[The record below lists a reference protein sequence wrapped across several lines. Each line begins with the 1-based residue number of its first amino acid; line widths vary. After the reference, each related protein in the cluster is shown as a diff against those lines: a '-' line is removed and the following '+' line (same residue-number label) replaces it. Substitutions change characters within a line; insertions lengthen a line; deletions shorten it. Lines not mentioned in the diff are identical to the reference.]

1 LHNAVVAIR
10 GMSMHRYMRLR
21 RLWSV
26 RQQLLRGTSLQS
38 IKAVALV
45 NGFWHMG
52 EFTTLYRELF
62 GETPQQTLAAARKQT
77 GEPS

>member
-1 LHNAVVAIR
+1 MTV
-10 GMSMHRYMRLR
+10 LR

-26 RQQLLRGTSLQS
+26 RQQLLRDTSSQS

-52 EFTTLYRELF
+52 EFTALYREMF
-62 GETPQQTLAAARKQT
+62 GEAPHQTLAAARKQT
-77 GEPS
+77 GAP